1 MLKSTKPGFGR
12 VAHTVMGI
20 LTSASVVFLILLAVT
35 GKPAAIDLHNGG
47 NGDPVASTKPL
58 QKPAGGTVTG
68 SPVPTLG
75 DTPKVRVATWN
86 MRDCAAS
93 DGSGKRVALHAEIA
107 QLIKETQVDVIVAEE
122 VQVDSKK
129 GGDIALLSVALAQAG
144 WSMPYVYSIDPP
156 GEDDLAVFSKYPI
169 RDTGEIA
176 TPQKGDTWPRAG
188 IAATIDVQGKALHV
202 FGFHFKAMGDSASEA
217 SRRAQALAICSALN
231 DKYGPSLSKQAIVL
245 AGDFNTTNPDEF
257 TKKNSTLGILSFQN
271 DTDPNNDFL
280 DANYRYCPDKP
291 TFVDSRYKS
300 VLDHVLVSPTLART
314 IHKDDVLVVSP
325 PKVEA
330 PNASGG
336 VPVSDHRMVAVD
348 IALP

>member
-1 MLKSTKPGFGR
+1 
-12 VAHTVMGI
+12 MGI
-20 LTSASVVFLILLAVT
+20 LTSASVVFLVLLAVT

-47 NGDPVASTKPL
+47 NGDPVAATKPSHE
-58 QKPAGGTVTG
+58 PAAKTVTG
-68 SPVPTLG
+68 PPVSSPG
-75 DTPKVRVATWN
+75 DTLKVRVATWN
-86 MRDCAAS
+86 MRDCAAT
-93 DGSGKRVALHAEIA
+93 DALGKRIALHAEIA
-107 QLIKETQVDVIVAEE
+107 QLIKETRVDVIVAEE

-169 RDTGEIA
+169 RDTGDIA
-176 TPQKGDTWPRAG
+176 APQKGDAWPRAG

-217 SRRAQALAICSALN
+217 SRRAQALAVYNALN
-231 DKYGPSLSKQAIVL
+231 DKYGSSISKHAIVL

-257 TKKNSTLGILSFQN
+257 EKKNSTLGILSFRN

-280 DANYRYCPDKP
+280 DANYRYCPDTP
-291 TFVDSRYKS
+291 TFEDSRYKS

-314 IHKDDVLVVSP
+314 IHKDDVLVISS

-330 PNASGG
+330 PNVKGSIPA
-336 VPVSDHRMVAVD
+336 SDHRMVAVD
-348 IALP
+348 IALQ